1 MDRLTTDNPRT
12 LLENALNLFFAKD
25 GDAMVRAGTGYEDKN
40 LLDWIRKAMVMT
52 DVHVFPY
59 PTVKSDDEILM
70 ETLNE
75 WLEEGNETREGVIA
89 YCYLAMWVAAELRAR
104 LKKYEDAEEE
114 GRLWMM
120 PCKVGDL
127 VYALWSVPTNYK
139 YVIYCAEVKE
149 IRIAMRNCRL
159 TTTYI
164 LEPIGYRGHRK
175 EYRDDDFGN
184 LVFPTQEEAEAALAA
199 RKEQEES

>member
-1 MDRLTTDNPRT
+1 MDRLTTDNPST
-12 LLENALNLFFAKD
+12 MLEACLNLFFAKD
-25 GDAMVRAGTGYEDKN
+25 CEAMVRAGAGYEDKK
-40 LLDWIRKAMVMT
+40 LLDWIREAMDVT
-52 DVHVFPY
+52 DVHIMPY
-59 PTVKSDDEILM
+59 PTQKGNDEILM
-70 ETLNE
+70 EALDA
-75 WLEEGNETREGVIA
+75 WLDEGPETREGVIA

-114 GRLWMM
+114 GRLCMT

-159 TTTYI
+159 TTTYF
-164 LEPIGYRGHRK
+164 LEPIEYRGHRK

-184 LVFPTQEEAEAALAA
+184 LVFPTQEEAEAALAE
-199 RKEQEES
+199 RKMNDA